1 VTCPLLEPCFATCPR
16 CPWEQAFETQAE
28 ADRKAAVHAERS
40 HGIKTP
46 IEPRLLTGLAWQD
59 AAIDAV
65 RAVAARGE
73 KFTLHDALTE
83 FGIADTPNAR
93 TAHGRLAQLCH
104 DTGICHPTGWATSSR
119 PGTKKSALRVWS
131 QSAAGCEE
139 CKRKRSA

>member
-1 VTCPLLEPCFATCPR
+1 MRQPLLEPAFATCPR

-46 IEPRLLTGLAWQD
+46 VEQRLLTGLAWQD

-73 KFTLHDALTE
+73 KFMLYDALVE
-83 FGIADTPNAR
+83 FGIAETPSAK
-93 TAHGRLAQLCH
+93 TAHGRLAQLVH
-104 DTGICHPTGWATSSR
+104 DTGICHPCGYANSPRKATKSS
-119 PGTKKSALRVWS
+119 AVRVWS

-139 CKRKRSA
+139 CKRKRTA